1 MLSRGGEL
9 MAGHPYCQAWL
20 GAEGLPLRR
29 EASQNPAMLQG
40 KDRFFGGV
48 LRLWQSPSSSMSPS
62 QGRDFPIFRRG
73 KRNLGRAGVLHISVA
88 DQRCNL
94 PDRPLRGTEL
104 EGET

>member
-40 KDRFFGGV
+40 KDRFFGGSSDSGNLLPLQCLQARGV
-48 LRLWQSPSSSMSPS
+48 ISPFS
-62 QGRDFPIFRRG
+62 GEAKG
-73 KRNLGRAGVLHISVA
+73 TWGVQESCTSL
-88 DQRCNL
+88 
-94 PDRPLRGTEL
+94 
-104 EGET
+104 